1 MEKENE
7 KNKGGYYYCIK
18 CNCIPL
24 LHLIAKENNIKIYSV
39 CKCDK
44 KCLTYEA
51 FSKVYYQLNK
61 KENLLNVREDT
72 EQKENINIEE
82 KTKQYQE
89 LKNEINNFNLELK
102 NKLIEHYQ
110 NKIKEIEKLYEENKK
125 INDKLEVF
133 IDRLFRN
140 YENDN
145 KNTSNINNILNNTNI
160 NKYYKRKLNNFKYEN
175 LNDMTFIGYEKECK
189 NYFKNQHIISPDV
202 SELKT
207 LKYLS
212 GHKDSVNC
220 FLEMNSNIGVSCSRD
235 SYIVLYDLNEMKQIL
250 KFEAHKGGV
259 NYMINTQTNNLISCG
274 EDSYIKIWPLINIQE
289 YLNNSKKEESFKPIV
304 EIKTEEGLKKLINK
318 GSNII
323 ACSHKGI
330 YIYEFNIQN
339 SKLNLIKSLKKY
351 KINDIILFE
360 NENEKFIIGYTSTEV
375 FILDYSELKIL
386 NEIKC
391 EGPYWIHNLVQINN
405 EEVIIGNNKEL
416 NIIDIKKAQI
426 KLTKKTTGY
435 INSLFK
441 LKDSSIVRGERDGI
455 RRYTKNT
462 LDELPPLIEPYD
474 DYDDNHTAEQLNYL
488 HELKDGKLVLCYRD
502 SSIKICKLKT
512 G

>member
-1 MEKENE
+1 
-7 KNKGGYYYCIK
+7 
-18 CNCIPL
+18 
-24 LHLIAKENNIKIYSV
+24 
-39 CKCDK
+39 
-44 KCLTYEA
+44 
-51 FSKVYYQLNK
+51 
-61 KENLLNVREDT
+61 
-72 EQKENINIEE
+72 
-82 KTKQYQE
+82 
-89 LKNEINNFNLELK
+89 
-102 NKLIEHYQ
+102 
-110 NKIKEIEKLYEENKK
+110 
-125 INDKLEVF
+125 
-133 IDRLFRN
+133 
-140 YENDN
+140 
-145 KNTSNINNILNNTNI
+145 
-160 NKYYKRKLNNFKYEN
+160 
-175 LNDMTFIGYEKECK
+175 
-189 NYFKNQHIISPDV
+189 
-202 SELKT
+202 
-207 LKYLS
+207 
-212 GHKDSVNC
+212 
-220 FLEMNSNIGVSCSRD
+220 MNSNIGASCSRD
-235 SYIVLYDLNEMKQIL
+235 SYIALYDLNEMKQIL

-339 SKLNLIKSLKKY
+339 SKLNLIKSLKKD

-391 EGPYWIHNLVQINN
+391 EGPYWKHNLVQINN